1 MWLFNLTPRNGRSL
15 LSWPN
20 DTIDSNWVMFS
31 NVSLTLIRSFKF
43 SSLKNTYRMTTG
55 TSTSA
60 KGDLG
65 GETDEF
71 AL

>member
-1 MWLFNLTPRNGRSL
+1 
-15 LSWPN
+15 
-20 DTIDSNWVMFS
+20 MFS

-65 GETDEF
+65 GETDES